1 MKTFFAVFST
11 PLPDV
16 SPVFWGAFS
25 ELDEATNAVLEWVN
39 SQPYWE
45 LEDFTIS
52 EHPFG
57 VLL

>member
-1 MKTFFAVFST
+1 
-11 PLPDV
+11 
-16 SPVFWGAFS
+16 VFWGAFS
-25 ELDEATNAVLEWVN
+25 DLDEATNAVLEWVN

-45 LEDFTIS
+45 LEDFTIA